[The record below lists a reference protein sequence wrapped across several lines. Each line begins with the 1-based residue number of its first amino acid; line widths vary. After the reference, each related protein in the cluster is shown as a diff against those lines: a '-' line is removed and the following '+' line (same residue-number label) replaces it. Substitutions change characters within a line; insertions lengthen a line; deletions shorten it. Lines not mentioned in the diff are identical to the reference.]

1 MYKVETHDDPV
12 YIQDKLTGKIW
23 EGDITLAQHR
33 DPKWNMRHRRV
44 RLYHHPESDSIFCED
59 WHTPDWQ
66 RADVNGECS
75 EIDLEQF
82 TWLKSLYDNPD
93 L

>member
-23 EGDITLAQHR
+23 EGEITTAQHR

-44 RLYHHPESDSIFCED
+44 RLLHHAESNSLFCED

-66 RADVNGECS
+66 SSLAVAE
-75 EIDLEQF
+75 EVTLEEWI
-82 TWLKSLYDNPD
+82 WLKSLYDNPD